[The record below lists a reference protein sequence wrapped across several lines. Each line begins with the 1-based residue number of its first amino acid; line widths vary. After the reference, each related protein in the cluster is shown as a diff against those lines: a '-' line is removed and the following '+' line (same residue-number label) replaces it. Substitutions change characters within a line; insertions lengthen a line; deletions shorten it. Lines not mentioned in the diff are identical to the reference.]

1 MANNIHTQFHR
12 FVSSGEKEDLLGQK
26 GMVLWMYGLSG
37 AGKSTIAAAL
47 ERELHNEGRFV
58 VILDGD
64 NFRHGLNSD
73 LGFSDEDRSENV
85 RRVAEVAKMF
95 ALQGVIVVV
104 GVVTSQFKKPPARC
118 ASVIWFSMV
127 AVTLPSVS
135 SNRYLPRK
143 HCTSNVGDAGPEN
156 SRNASDSTLAVA
168 SQLETTVSTA
178 RLGAPYSA
186 MFSHPMVARAELIGP
201 QLSSTELIAAAWT
214 SHDCCAST

>member
-1 MANNIHTQFHR
+1 MNRRPEAKIQC
-12 FVSSGEKEDLLGQK
+12 
-26 GMVLWMYGLSG
+26 
-37 AGKSTIAAAL
+37 
-47 ERELHNEGRFV
+47 
-58 VILDGD
+58 
-64 NFRHGLNSD
+64 
-73 LGFSDEDRSENV
+73 RSESNGV
-85 RRVAEVAKMF
+85 VVPVLVTELVTVV
-95 ALQGVIVVV
+95 VIVVV
-104 GVVTSQFKKPPARC
+104 GVVTSQFDKPPARC

-201 QLSSTELIAAAWT
+201 QLSSTELITAA
-214 SHDCCAST
+214 